1 MPAAS
6 AGTADAVRSSGSRD
20 SAGASGSTELA
31 VFSRRPVSEPRH
43 ERTVVSTGLADRLA
57 ERRHALARLRL
68 RQVALFAAA
77 VLATAAVAWVLL
89 ASPAVA
95 LRGSA
100 VTVTGSDGSV
110 EDVQVREVLAGYQ
123 GDSLLLLDTAEM
135 SAAVEDS
142 LVRVRT
148 AEVTRSWPHGV
159 EVALEM
165 RVPVASY
172 RGEDGYQVLDEEA
185 VVLETADSVPEDLVS
200 IVAQEGADSGDS
212 PQGALSAQQVSAV
225 TQAVGALDP
234 EVLAQV
240 SSGTSTDNGQVTL
253 VMEGGATVVW
263 GGSEDN
269 DLKARALSVLMQTE
283 AAVYDVSSPHNPTT
297 SQSGLPEDSGAQR

>member
-1 MPAAS
+1 M
-6 AGTADAVRSSGSRD
+6 
-20 SAGASGSTELA
+20 
-31 VFSRRPVSEPRH
+31 
-43 ERTVVSTGLADRLA
+43 VSTGLADRLA
-57 ERRHALARLRL
+57 ERRRALARLRL
-68 RQVALFAAA
+68 RQAA
-77 VLATAAVAWVLL
+77 VVAVVVAAVAAVAWALL
-89 ASPAVA
+89 ASPVLA

-110 EDVQVREVLAGYQ
+110 EDTQVREVLADYQ
-123 GDSLLLLDTAEM
+123 GESLLRLDTAEM

-142 LVRVRT
+142 LVRVRA

-159 EVALEM
+159 RVSLEM

-172 RGEDGYQVLDEEA
+172 QGEDGYQVLDEEA
-185 VVLETADSVPEDLVS
+185 VVLETTDSAPEGLVS
-200 IVAQEGADSGDS
+200 IVAQEGAESGDGS
-212 PQGALSAQQVSAV
+212 PGALSAQQVSAV

-240 SSGTSTDNGQVTL
+240 SSGTSTDKGQVTL

-263 GGSEDN
+263 GGGEDN
-269 DLKARALSVLMQTE
+269 DLKAQVLSVLMQTE
-283 AAVYDVSSPHNPTT
+283 AVVYDVSSPHNPTT